1 MSAVGRSGFGSSTGN
16 EPRLS
21 TGANNGHHGSTK
33 LDHHLPQPPRTSPY
47 PECVPPPDDQRDGP
61 ASRQAA
67 SPRDV
72 FITVYGRKPVL
83 EVLINPALTI
93 DKVVVAVHAHGDTV
107 EEILDAAARRRVPV
121 QRASAHRVKV
131 LAGNGRHDQG
141 VLADVVAPRMR
152 SLDSALKALGN
163 PAAVLVLDAITNPAN
178 VGMILR
184 TATAA
189 GFDGVVLPR
198 RGVPSIDPLVIK
210 ASAGVAFHAPV
221 LRTATAEQG
230 CATLRA
236 AGFAVLGLS
245 ASAPG
250 ARSLFGAP
258 PPPRVAYVLGN
269 ESAGVSP
276 GVAAQ
281 LTGWVGIPMV
291 GDVESLN
298 VASAAAVV
306 CFDWARRRAAVAR
319 SSRRPSRGPRSRRI
333 PE

>member
-1 MSAVGRSGFGSSTGN
+1 MPAPADATRREAGN
-16 EPRLS
+16 
-21 TGANNGHHGSTK
+21 
-33 LDHHLPQPPRTSPY
+33 
-47 PECVPPPDDQRDGP
+47 
-61 ASRQAA
+61 
-67 SPRDV
+67 PRDV

-83 EVLINPALTI
+83 EVLIDPALTV
-93 DKVVVAVHAHGDTV
+93 DKVIVAAQARGDTIAQ
-107 EEILDAAARRRVPV
+107 ILDEAARRQVPV

-141 VLADVVAPRMR
+141 VLADVKAPRMR
-152 SLDSALKALGN
+152 LLDSALTALGN

-189 GFDGVVLPR
+189 GIDGVVLPR
-198 RGVPSIDPLVIK
+198 RGVPAIDPLVIK

-245 ASAPG
+245 AAAPG
-250 ARSLFGAP
+250 ARSLFADA

-269 ESAGVSP
+269 ESTGLSP
-276 GVAAQ
+276 GVTAQ
-281 LTGWVGIPMV
+281 LTGWVAIPMA
-291 GDVESLN
+291 GNVESLN

-306 CFDWARRRAAVAR
+306 CFDWARRRAGWSR
-319 SSRRPSRGPRSRRI
+319 SGQRRQRGRHTPPDTEVSR
-333 PE
+333 

>member
-1 MSAVGRSGFGSSTGN
+1 
-16 EPRLS
+16 
-21 TGANNGHHGSTK
+21 
-33 LDHHLPQPPRTSPY
+33 
-47 PECVPPPDDQRDGP
+47 VPPPDGQLGGP

-83 EVLINPALTI
+83 EVLIDPTLTV
-93 DKVVVAVHAHGDTV
+93 DKVIMAAHAHGDTV
-107 EEILDAAARRRVPV
+107 TEILDAAARRQVPV

-152 SLDSALKALGN
+152 SLDSGLKALSN

-189 GFDGVVLPR
+189 GIDGVVLPR
-198 RGVPSIDPLVIK
+198 RGMPAIDPLVIK
-210 ASAGVAFHAPV
+210 ASAGVAFRAPV

-230 CATLRA
+230 CAALRA

-245 ASAPG
+245 ATAPG
-250 ARSLFGAP
+250 ARSLFGDP

-269 ESAGVSP
+269 ESTGLSP
-276 GVAAQ
+276 AVAAQ
-281 LTGWVGIPMV
+281 LTGWISIPMA
-291 GDVESLN
+291 GNVESLN

-306 CFDWARRRAAVAR
+306 CYDWARRRAG
-319 SSRRPSRGPRSRRI
+319 GPRRRQI
-333 PE
+333 PK